1 MELEFPDGG
10 KATLLY
16 LRNQVESSLNIVLGE
31 LLWGTGDYPTI
42 PLSLP
47 GPIII
52 SLKPWRWVSEDRW
65 AVCIIQH
72 QKQLCQ
78 HLISHS

>member
-31 LLWGTGDYPTI
+31 L
-42 PLSLP
+42 
-47 GPIII
+47 
-52 SLKPWRWVSEDRW
+52 
-65 AVCIIQH
+65 
-72 QKQLCQ
+72 
-78 HLISHS
+78 